1 MLAIALSPEI
11 PVPPIL
17 PASETIDSS
26 SLTAA
31 VGSVSSTES
40 ITHSPESFAVEFSN
54 SANGAIAPSEWLVAQ
69 NVRPA
74 GDGVGTTVGQVGDQF
89 NIQDGRRSGNNL
101 FHSFE
106 AFGLDADQT
115 ANFISEV
122 GIENILGRVTGGDP
136 SVINGIIR
144 VFEGN
149 SNLYLINPAGIL
161 FGADASLNL
170 AGSFTATTANGI
182 SFDEGWFSAT
192 GENNFASLIGEPER
206 FAFTTSEPG
215 AIVNSGNLSV
225 LAGNSLSLI
234 GGTVISTG
242 TLTAPGGDTAA
253 IEPRGVMIATVPGGN
268 LVRISQEGSLLSLDV
283 QPLGSDRPNALPFTP
298 ASLPDLLTGGEIDH
312 ATDLIVNPDGSVQL
326 TTGRTVESGD
336 IVASR
341 LSTATSDSV
350 NSGNAVAESGDV
362 LLWSTNAI
370 AAGTIDTSAEA
381 NDRNATASAGDIR
394 LLANVDITV
403 GTFDTS
409 ALAQASGSALV
420 TGTATG
426 GDVQLESRMNGS
438 HIRFSR
444 INTGAEA
451 RSSSTSANVDGTGGN
466 VEIFANGTVRG
477 TGTGNTINTQST
489 ITEGQVTSIADGGSV
504 TIQHDGGADNV
515 PFIVGDASENGT
527 AGAINTGEVT
537 LTNETFAIVGTET
550 RGARNEVSVTLA
562 NTAPRLPQ
570 ASQIP
575 QIELGQPIS
584 FTLAELNLIASD
596 ANADSTT
603 IQIVAIASGRLTR
616 NGVVLRPGDTV
627 SPNDV
632 LVYTPPAETLGDLD
646 AFSVRASD
654 RLSVSTPVAVNF
666 NVVEPIPP
674 SVTDPSP
681 PRTDLPTPPDAFPVE
696 QLPLNLQ
703 VSTDRLLGEPL
714 AQSPQLTPLIV
725 LDVVWPEP
733 LLLLLPPRQF
743 LQGIPLDGTSG
754 EDTAGGQSGT
764 LTDFTAGSRPTFG
777 TPDNPDDTN
786 PGPLTEPD
794 ADIVEDSTP
803 PNPDDSGEPIEP
815 DSSNPDSSP
824 TFEPPADE
832 TVAVAPTDEEPSTAA
847 PSVDGDLVNSS
858 PNLNSDRVVTSPD
871 RSIEQRIQ
879 NCQAQAERIQAT
891 GAADRSEGLYALL
904 INCYEQNL
912 AIAQA
917 AENFEWQAYSL
928 NNLAISHFV
937 IGNYQ
942 QAIDYH
948 QQQLQLAQEA
958 GDQTQV
964 GIALSGIG
972 AAYGALGDYPTAID
986 YYTQGLEKISVTVAP
1001 QWRSLTLRNLGNA
1014 YLMQK
1019 DYEQAIDYQNASLI
1033 LSQSVGDRYGE
1044 MQTLGNLGNAYTG
1057 TREFDRAITYHQQS
1071 IALARELTNRLQEA
1085 QALLNLGTTH
1095 SYRHDYIQAV
1105 THHEQ
1110 SLIIMRELRAR
1121 LGEGIALTN
1130 LGDALF
1136 NLDRLPE
1143 AEQALFAGIEVWE
1156 SLRAG
1161 LGNNDALKV
1170 SIFET
1175 QSATYR
1181 NLQEVLAD
1189 QDKAAIALEVS
1200 ERGRAR
1206 AFVELIARDAAGVD
1220 QEQFAVE
1227 PPNLSQLRQTAIDQN
1242 ATLVEY
1248 SIIREQAV
1256 DTPHGASEQSLNEP
1270 QESELFIWVIAPTG
1284 EVTFRR
1290 VDLRSLP
1297 SLSNASLAEL
1307 ANVARQGIRGEGVAH
1322 DSSTNES
1329 RTGDNAVLTPGD
1341 LVRRLGEPSS
1351 WQPYQVT
1358 AVDLDAGTVTLSH
1371 PEITL
1376 PAPVALAE
1384 VYPVESQ
1391 RSQVRRSQYRRLQQL
1406 HQILIEPIADLLPND
1421 PNERVIFVPQEYLFL
1436 VPFAALQAPDGQ
1448 YLIEHHT
1455 LLTTSAVQVLEL
1467 SQQRPANAAQTAI
1480 VVGNPA
1486 PMPGS
1491 LAPLPYAEAE
1501 AEAIAQLLN
1510 TTAITGTDAT
1520 ETAIRQ
1526 RLSDAQI
1533 IHFATHGLFN
1543 ETHPLQGAI
1552 ALAPS
1557 TAEEDGFLT
1566 AAEILDL
1573 SLNAEL
1579 VVLSACNTGR
1589 GKITGDG
1596 VVGLSRSLIAAGA
1609 PSVMVSLWQVPD
1621 DATSQLMV
1629 DFYRH
1634 RQQFDD
1640 AQALRQSMLSAMQT
1654 YPNPRDWAAF
1664 TLVGSTPQR

>member
-1 MLAIALSPEI
+1 M
-11 PVPPIL
+11 
-17 PASETIDSS
+17 
-26 SLTAA
+26 
-31 VGSVSSTES
+31 
-40 ITHSPESFAVEFSN
+40 
-54 SANGAIAPSEWLVAQ
+54 
-69 NVRPA
+69 
-74 GDGVGTTVGQVGDQF
+74 
-89 NIQDGRRSGNNL
+89 
-101 FHSFE
+101 
-106 AFGLDADQT
+106 
-115 ANFISEV
+115 
-122 GIENILGRVTGGDP
+122 
-136 SVINGIIR
+136 
-144 VFEGN
+144 
-149 SNLYLINPAGIL
+149 
-161 FGADASLNL
+161 
-170 AGSFTATTANGI
+170 
-182 SFDEGWFSAT
+182 
-192 GENNFASLIGEPER
+192 
-206 FAFTTSEPG
+206 
-215 AIVNSGNLSV
+215 
-225 LAGNSLSLI
+225 
-234 GGTVISTG
+234 
-242 TLTAPGGDTAA
+242 
-253 IEPRGVMIATVPGGN
+253 
-268 LVRISQEGSLLSLDV
+268 
-283 QPLGSDRPNALPFTP
+283 
-298 ASLPDLLTGGEIDH
+298 
-312 ATDLIVNPDGSVQL
+312 
-326 TTGRTVESGD
+326 
-336 IVASR
+336 
-341 LSTATSDSV
+341 
-350 NSGNAVAESGDV
+350 
-362 LLWSTNAI
+362 
-370 AAGTIDTSAEA
+370 
-381 NDRNATASAGDIR
+381 
-394 LLANVDITV
+394 
-403 GTFDTS
+403 
-409 ALAQASGSALV
+409 
-420 TGTATG
+420 
-426 GDVQLESRMNGS
+426 
-438 HIRFSR
+438 
-444 INTGAEA
+444 
-451 RSSSTSANVDGTGGN
+451 
-466 VEIFANGTVRG
+466 
-477 TGTGNTINTQST
+477 
-489 ITEGQVTSIADGGSV
+489 
-504 TIQHDGGADNV
+504 
-515 PFIVGDASENGT
+515 
-527 AGAINTGEVT
+527 
-537 LTNETFAIVGTET
+537 
-550 RGARNEVSVTLA
+550 
-562 NTAPRLPQ
+562 
-570 ASQIP
+570 
-575 QIELGQPIS
+575 
-584 FTLAELNLIASD
+584 AELNLIASD

-654 RLSVSTPVAVNF
+654 RLSFSTPVVVNF
-666 NVVEPIPP
+666 NVVESVHLPP
-674 SVTDPSP
+674 NVEPSS
-681 PRTDLPTPPDAFPVE
+681 PRTDLPAPPDAFPLE

-703 VSTDRLLGEPL
+703 VATDRLVGEPL
-714 AQSPQLTPLIV
+714 AQSPQLTPLII
-725 LDVVWPEP
+725 LDVVLPEP
-733 LLLLLPPRQF
+733 PLLFLPPRPF
-743 LQGIPLDGTSG
+743 LQGILLNGTSG
-754 EDTAGGQSGT
+754 SGSSAGVHSGISNN
-764 LTDFTAGSRPTFG
+764 FTSEVPPPSFITSGG
-777 TPDNPDDTN
+777 PDPTN
-786 PGPLTEPD
+786 P
-794 ADIVEDSTP
+794 AQ
-803 PNPDDSGEPIEP
+803 PIEP
-815 DSSNPDSSP
+815 RIPNTPNLANPEEPVDLDTSNPDLSP
-824 TFEPPADE
+824 DFEPSVDE
-832 TVAVAPTDEEPSTAA
+832 SIAVAPTGGEPSTSTSSAN
-847 PSVDGDLVNSS
+847 GDSISSLSNPNSNQS
-858 PNLNSDRVVTSPD
+858 PDQVVTSSD
-871 RSIEQRIQ
+871 RSIEQRMQ
-879 NCQAQAERIQAT
+879 NCQSQAERIQAT
-891 GAADRSEGLYALL
+891 GAADRTEGLYELL
-904 INCYEQNL
+904 IDCYEQNL

-937 IGNYQ
+937 VGNYQ

-1019 DYEQAIDYQNASLI
+1019 DYEQAIEYQNASLI

-1307 ANVARQGIRGEGVAH
+1307 ANVARQGIRGEGVAR
-1322 DSSTNES
+1322 DSSTHES
-1329 RTGDNAVLTPGD
+1329 RTGDNAALTPGD

-1391 RSQVRRSQYRRLQQL
+1391 RPQVRRSQHRRLQQL

-1448 YLIEHHT
+1448 YLIEQHT
-1455 LLTTSAVQVLEL
+1455 LLTTSAVQALEL
-1467 SQQRPANAAQTAI
+1467 SQQRPASAAQTAV

-1552 ALAPS
+1552 ALTPS

-1629 DFYRH
+1629 NFYRY

>member
-1 MLAIALSPEI
+1 MLAIALSPEVS
-11 PVPPIL
+11 VPPIPSTPEATVSL
-17 PASETIDSS
+17 
-26 SLTAA
+26 SLTA
-31 VGSVSSTES
+31 VIDLVSSTEP
-40 ITHSPESFAVEFSN
+40 ITHSPESFAVEFSD
-54 SANGAIAPSEWLVAQ
+54 SEEGAIAPSEWLIAQ

-74 GDGVGTTVGQVGDQF
+74 DDGVGTDVEQVGDRF
-89 NIQDGRRSGNNL
+89 NIRGGRVSGSNL

-106 AFGLDADQT
+106 AFGLDAGQVARFLAGNDIQ
-115 ANFISEV
+115 
-122 GIENILGRVTGGDP
+122 NILGRVTGGDP
-136 SVINGIIR
+136 SIINGRIR
-144 VFEGN
+144 VAN
-149 SNLYLINPAGIL
+149 NTSNLYLMNPAGIL
-161 FGADASLNL
+161 FGANARLDLP
-170 AGSFTATTANGI
+170 GSFTATTANGI
-182 SFDEGWFSAT
+182 GFDEGWFSAT
-192 GENNFASLIGEPER
+192 GENNFANLVGTPER
-206 FAFTTSEPG
+206 FAFTISEPG
-215 AIVNSGNLSV
+215 AIVNAGDLRVPNGN
-225 LAGNSLSLI
+225 NLSLI
-234 GGTVISTG
+234 GGTVVSTG
-242 TLTAPGGDTAA
+242 TLTAPGGDIT
-253 IEPRGVMIATVPGGN
+253 IATVPGEN
-268 LVRISQEGSLLSLDV
+268 LVRISQEGSLLSLEV
-283 QPLGSDRPNALPFTP
+283 QPLRGDRPNALPFTP
-298 ASLPDLLTGGEIDH
+298 ASLPELLTGGEINH
-312 ATDLIVNPDGSVQL
+312 ATDLIVNPDGTVQL

-336 IVASR
+336 IIASQI
-341 LSTATSDSV
+341 STATDVSV
-350 NSGNAVAESGDV
+350 NVGNADANSGNV
-362 LLWSTNAI
+362 LLQSTNAI
-370 AAGTIDTSAEA
+370 AAGTIDTSADA
-381 NDRNATASAGDIR
+381 FASPTAMNATALAGDIR
-394 LLANVDITV
+394 LFANSNITV
-403 GTFDTS
+403 GSLDAF
-409 ALAQASGSALV
+409 ALAQAGGSVTSAAATSGNIQIEGSV
-420 TGTATG
+420 
-426 GDVQLESRMNGS
+426 NGS
-438 HIRFSR
+438 NIRFSR
-444 INTGAEA
+444 INTSAQANSLFG
-451 RSSSTSANVDGTGGN
+451 RSGTGGN
-466 VEIFANGTVRG
+466 VDIFARGTVRG
-477 TGTGNTINTQST
+477 TGVGTTINTQGPT
-489 ITEGQVTSIADGGSV
+489 AGGSV
-504 TIQHDGGADNV
+504 TIQHNGGIDNV

-527 AGAINTGEVT
+527 AGAINTGSLT
-537 LTNETFAIVGTET
+537 LTNETFATVGTET
-550 RGARNEVSVTLA
+550 RGANNEVSVTLA
-562 NTAPRLPQ
+562 NTAPTLPQ

-575 QIELGQPIS
+575 QIELGQTIS
-584 FTLAELNLIASD
+584 FTLAELDLIVSD
-596 ANADSTT
+596 ANADNTT
-603 IQIVAIASGRLTR
+603 LQIVAIASGRLTR
-616 NGVVLRPGDTV
+616 NGVVLRPGDTI

-632 LVYTPPAETLGDLD
+632 LVYIPPAGTSGNLN

-654 RLSVSTPVAVNF
+654 RLSVSRPVAVNF
-666 NVVEPIPP
+666 DVVEPIPP
-674 SVTDPSP
+674 SVTDSSS
-681 PRTDLPTPPDAFPVE
+681 PRTDLPAPPDAFPVE

-703 VSTDRLLGEPL
+703 SDTDRLLGEPL

-743 LQGIPLDGTSG
+743 LQGIPLEGTSG
-754 EDTAGGQSGT
+754 EGTAGGQSGT
-764 LTDFTAGSRPTFG
+764 LNDFTAGTRPTFG

-794 ADIVEDSTP
+794 ADIGEDSTS
-803 PNPDDSGEPIEP
+803 PNPDDSGESIEP
-815 DSSNPDSSP
+815 NPSNPDSSP
-824 TFEPPADE
+824 TSEPPADE
-832 TVAVAPTDEEPSTAA
+832 TVAVAPTDEEPSTSA
-847 PSVDGDLVNSS
+847 PSADGDFVDSS
-858 PNLNSDRVVTSPD
+858 PNLNSDQNSDRVVTSGD
-871 RSIEQRIQ
+871 RSIEQQIQ
-879 NCQAQAERIQAT
+879 NCQSQAAQIQAAS
-891 GAADRSEGLYALL
+891 AADRTEGLYALL
-904 INCYEQNL
+904 IDCYEQNL
-912 AIAQA
+912 AIAQTS
-917 AENFEWQAYSL
+917 ENFEWQAYSL

-958 GDQTQV
+958 GDQTQA

-1001 QWRSLTLRNLGNA
+1001 EWRSLTLRNLGNA
-1014 YLMQK
+1014 YLVQK
-1019 DYEQAIDYQNASLI
+1019 DYEQAIAYQNTSLT
-1033 LSQSVGDRYGE
+1033 LSREVGDRYGE
-1044 MQTLGNLGNAYTG
+1044 MQALGNLGNSYTS
-1057 TREFDRAITYHQQS
+1057 TREFDRAISYHQQS
-1071 IALARELTNRLQEA
+1071 ITLARESSNRLQEA

-1095 SYRHDYIQAV
+1095 SYRRDYAQAAA
-1105 THHEQ
+1105 HHEQ
-1110 SLIIMRELRAR
+1110 SLTIMRELKAR

-1143 AEQALFAGIEVWE
+1143 AEQVLFAGIEVWE

-1175 QSATYR
+1175 QLATYR

-1220 QEQFAVE
+1220 HEQFAVE
-1227 PPNLSQLRQTAIDQN
+1227 PPNLNQLRQTAIDQN

-1256 DTPHGASEQSLNEP
+1256 DIPHGASEQYLNEP

-1284 EVTFRR
+1284 DVAFRR

-1297 SLSNASLAEL
+1297 NLSNTSLAEL
-1307 ANVARQGIRGEGVAH
+1307 ANVARQGIRGGQVAR
-1322 DSSTNES
+1322 DSSTNNSSTSES
-1329 RTGDNAVLTPGD
+1329 RTGENTALNPGD
-1341 LVRRLGEPSS
+1341 LVRRLGDPSN

-1376 PAPVALAE
+1376 PAPVALTE

-1391 RSQVRRSQYRRLQQL
+1391 SPQVRRSQYRRLQQL

-1421 PNERVIFVPQEYLFL
+1421 SNDRVIFVPQEYLFL
-1436 VPFAALQAPDGQ
+1436 VPFAALQTADGQ
-1448 YLIEHHT
+1448 YLIEQHT

-1467 SQQRPANAAQTAI
+1467 SQQRPTNAAQTAV

-1486 PMPGS
+1486 PMPAS

-1501 AEAIAQLLN
+1501 AEAIAHLLN
-1510 TTAITGTDAT
+1510 TTAITGTEAT
-1520 ETAIRQ
+1520 ETAIKQ
-1526 RLSDAQI
+1526 RLSDAQV

-1573 SLNAEL
+1573 SINAEL
-1579 VVLSACNTGR
+1579 VVLSACDTGR

-1629 DFYRH
+1629 EFYRH

-1640 AQALRQSMLSAMQT
+1640 AQALRQSMLSVMQT

>member
-1 MLAIALSPEI
+1 MLAIALSAEI

-17 PASETIDSS
+17 PSSEAINLSIQ
-26 SLTAA
+26 TAA
-31 VGSVSSTES
+31 VDSVSPAVLP
-40 ITHSPESFAVEFSN
+40 IAQSPESFAVEFSD
-54 SANGAIAPSEWLVAQ
+54 AGNGAIASSEWLVAQ

-74 GDGVGTTVGQVGDQF
+74 GDGVGTEVEQVGDRF

-106 AFGLDADQT
+106 AFGLDANQV

-136 SVINGIIR
+136 SVINGLIQ
-144 VFEGN
+144 VTNGN

-161 FGADASLNL
+161 FGANASLNL
-170 AGSFTATTANGI
+170 PASFTATTANGI
-182 SFDEGWFSAT
+182 GFDQGWFSAT
-192 GENNFASLIGEPER
+192 GENNFANLVGTPNQ
-206 FAFTTSEPG
+206 FVFTFNEPG

-225 LAGNSLSLI
+225 TSGNSLLLM
-234 GGTVISTG
+234 GGTVVSTG
-242 TLTAPGGDTAA
+242 TLAAPGGDIT
-253 IEPRGVMIATVPGGN
+253 IATVPGEN

-283 QPLGSDRPNALPFTP
+283 QPLGGDRPNALPFTP
-298 ASLPDLLTGGEIDH
+298 ASLPEILTGGAIDH
-312 ATDLIVNPDGSVQL
+312 ATDMIVSPDGTVRL

-336 IVASR
+336 IIASR
-341 LSTATSDSV
+341 ISTATDVSV
-350 NSGNAVAESGDV
+350 NLGAAAAESGDV
-362 LLWSTNAI
+362 LLQSTNAI
-370 AAGTIDTSAEA
+370 AAGTINTSADA
-381 NDRNATASAGDIR
+381 FASPTAMNATALAGDIR
-394 LLANVDITV
+394 LFANSNTTV
-403 GTFDTS
+403 GILNAS
-409 ALAQASGSALV
+409 ALAQADGSV
-420 TGTATG
+420 TSATATG
-426 GDVQLESRMNGS
+426 GNVRIEGSINGS
-438 HIRFSR
+438 NIRFNR
-444 INTGAEA
+444 INTSAQANSLFG
-451 RSSSTSANVDGTGGN
+451 RSGIGGN
-466 VEIFANGTVRG
+466 VDLFARGTVRG
-477 TGTGNTINTQST
+477 TGAGTTINTQGST
-489 ITEGQVTSIADGGSV
+489 AGGSV
-504 TIQHDGGADNV
+504 TIQHDGGANNV
-515 PFIVGDASENGT
+515 PFVVGDASENGT
-527 AGAINTGEVT
+527 AGAINAGTVT
-537 LTNETFAIVGTET
+537 LTNEAFATVGTET
-550 RGARNEVSVTLA
+550 RGARNEVSVTFA
-562 NTAPRLPQ
+562 NTAPTLPQ
-570 ASQIP
+570 VSQIP

-596 ANADSTT
+596 VNADSTT

-616 NGVVLRPGDTV
+616 NGVVLRPRDTV

-632 LVYTPPAETLGDLD
+632 LVYTPPAGTLGNLN
-646 AFSVRASD
+646 AFRVRASD
-654 RLSVSTPVAVNF
+654 RLSFSAPVAVSF
-666 NVVEPIPP
+666 DVVEP
-674 SVTDPSP
+674 DESP
-681 PRTDLPTPPDAFPVE
+681 VPDSSSPRTGLPAPPDAFPVE
-696 QLPLNLQ
+696 QLSLNLQ
-703 VSTDRLLGEPL
+703 VDTDRLLGEPL
-714 AQSPQLTPLIV
+714 AQSPQLTPLVILDMV
-725 LDVVWPEP
+725 LPEP
-733 LLLLLPPRQF
+733 MFLLLPPGRI
-743 LQGIPLDGTSG
+743 LQGTIVNGTSG
-754 EDTAGGQSGT
+754 SSSAGVQSGASGI
-764 LTDFTAGSRPTFG
+764 LVNPSPLPTSPSSSIDPTSPQPG
-777 TPDNPDDTN
+777 DPVEVDPEDPGIPQPTN
-786 PGPLTEPD
+786 PIQPPVSDPGESIEPN
-794 ADIVEDSTP
+794 STP
-803 PNPDDSGEPIEP
+803 G
-815 DSSNPDSSP
+815 SP
-824 TFEPPADE
+824 PTSEPPNE
-832 TVAVAPTDEEPSTAA
+832 PVAIAPTVEETSQSA
-847 PSVDGDLVNSS
+847 PSANADSVSPSS
-858 PNLNSDRVVTSPD
+858 SLEPNQSANPMTEASDRL
-871 RSIEQRIQ
+871 IEQRMQ
-879 NCQAQAERIQAT
+879 NCQAQAEQIQAT
-891 GAADRSEGLYALL
+891 GAADRTEGLYALL
-904 INCYEQNL
+904 IDCYEQNL

-958 GDQTQV
+958 GNQTQV

-1019 DYEQAIDYQNASLI
+1019 DYEQAIDYQNASLT

-1044 MQTLGNLGNAYTG
+1044 MQTLGNLGNAYTS

-1095 SYRHDYIQAV
+1095 SYRRDYTQAA

-1110 SLIIMRELRAR
+1110 SLTIMRELRAR

-1143 AEQALFAGIEVWE
+1143 AEQVLFEGIEIWE

-1206 AFVELIARDAAGVD
+1206 AFVELIGRDAAGVD
-1220 QEQFAVE
+1220 YEQFAVE
-1227 PPNLSQLRQTAIDQN
+1227 LPNLNQLRQTAIDQN

-1256 DTPHGASEQSLNEP
+1256 DIPHGASEQYLNEP

-1284 EVTFRR
+1284 DVSFRR
-1290 VDLRSLP
+1290 VDLRSQP

-1307 ANVARQGIRGEGVAH
+1307 ANVARQGIRGEESAPN
-1322 DSSTNES
+1322 SSTNSSSTNGS
-1329 RTGDNAVLTPGD
+1329 RTGDNAALNPGD

-1351 WQPYQVT
+1351 WQPYEVT

-1384 VYPVESQ
+1384 VYAVESQ
-1391 RSQVRRSQYRRLQQL
+1391 RPQARRSQYHRLQQL
-1406 HQILIEPIADLLPND
+1406 HQILIEPIADLLPNN

-1436 VPFAALQAPDGQ
+1436 VPFAALQAADGQ
-1448 YLIEHHT
+1448 YLIEQHT
-1455 LLTTSAVQVLEL
+1455 LLTTSAIQVLEL
-1467 SQQRPANAAQTAI
+1467 SQQRPVNADQTAV

-1520 ETAIRQ
+1520 ETAVRQ
-1526 RLSDAQI
+1526 RLSNAQI
-1533 IHFATHGLFN
+1533 IHLATHGLFN

-1557 TAEEDGFLT
+1557 TADGDGFLT

-1596 VVGLSRSLIAAGA
+1596 VVGLSRSLMAAGA
-1609 PSVMVSLWQVPD
+1609 PSVLVSLWQVPD

-1640 AQALRQSMLSAMQT
+1640 AQALRQSMLSIMQT

-1664 TLVGSTPQR
+1664 TLVGSPRQR

>member
-1 MLAIALSPEI
+1 MLAIALPSEI

-17 PASETIDSS
+17 PTSETIDSS

-31 VGSVSSTES
+31 VGSVSSTEPT
-40 ITHSPESFAVEFSN
+40 THSPESFAVEFSN
-54 SANGAIAPSEWLVAQ
+54 SGNEAIAPSEWLIAQ

-74 GDGVGTTVGQVGDQF
+74 DDGVGTTVNQVGDQF

-106 AFGLDADQT
+106 AFGLDANQI
-115 ANFISEV
+115 ASFISEAGV
-122 GIENILGRVTGGDP
+122 ENILGRVTGGDP
-136 SVINGIIR
+136 SVINGLIQ
-144 VFEGN
+144 VTNGN

-161 FGADASLNL
+161 FEANASLNL
-170 AGSFTATTANGI
+170 PASFTATTANGI
-182 SFDEGWFSAT
+182 GFDQGWFSAT
-192 GENNFASLIGEPER
+192 GENNFADVVGTPNQ
-206 FAFTTSEPG
+206 FAFTSSEPG

-225 LAGNSLSLI
+225 TNGNSLSLI
-234 GGTVISTG
+234 GGTVVSTG
-242 TLTAPGGDTAA
+242 TLTAPGGDIT
-253 IEPRGVMIATVPGGN
+253 IATIPGEN
-268 LVRISQEGSLLSLDV
+268 LVRISQEGSLLRLEV
-283 QPLGSDRPNALPFTP
+283 QPLGSDRPNTLPFTP
-298 ASLPDLLTGGEIDH
+298 ASLPELLTGGEIDH
-312 ATDLIVNPDGSVQL
+312 ATDLIVNSDGIVQL

-336 IVASR
+336 IITSR
-341 LSTATSDSV
+341 ISTATDVSV
-350 NSGNAVAESGDV
+350 NLGEATAESGDV
-362 LLWSTNAI
+362 LLQSTNAI
-370 AAGTIDTSAEA
+370 AAGTINTSADA
-381 NDRNATASAGDIR
+381 FASPTAMNATALAGDIR
-394 LLANVDITV
+394 LFANSNITL
-403 GTFDTS
+403 GILDAS
-409 ALAQASGSALV
+409 ALAQAGGSV
-420 TGTATG
+420 TSAAATG
-426 GDVQLESRMNGS
+426 GNVQMESSINGGN
-438 HIRFSR
+438 IQFNR
-444 INTGAEA
+444 INTLAQ
-451 RSSSTSANVDGTGGN
+451 ANSLFGESGIGGN
-466 VEIFANGTVRG
+466 VEIFARGTVRG
-477 TGTGNTINTQST
+477 TGTGTTINAQGLTT
-489 ITEGQVTSIADGGSV
+489 GGSV
-504 TIQHDGGADNV
+504 TIQHDGGPDNA
-515 PFIVGDASENGT
+515 PFIVGNASENGT
-527 AGAINTGEVT
+527 AGAINTGLLT
-537 LTNETFAIVGTET
+537 LTDETFATVGTET
-550 RGARNEVSVTLA
+550 RGARDEVSVTFA
-562 NTAPRLPQ
+562 NTAPTLPQ

-584 FTLAELNLIASD
+584 FTLAELDLIASD
-596 ANADSTT
+596 ANADNTT

-632 LVYTPPAETLGDLD
+632 LVYTPPAGTLGDLD

-654 RLSVSTPVAVNF
+654 RLSVSRPVAVNF
-666 NVVEPIPP
+666 NVVESVQHPP
-674 SVTDPSP
+674 TVDPSS
-681 PRTDLPTPPDAFPVE
+681 PRTDLPAPPNAFPVE

-703 VSTDRLLGEPL
+703 VNTDHLIGEPL
-714 AQSPQLTPLIV
+714 AQFPQLTPLVV
-725 LDVVWPEP
+725 LDLVLPEP
-733 LLLLLPPRQF
+733 MFLLLSPRQF
-743 LQGIPLDGTSG
+743 LRVTAVNGTSG
-754 EDTAGGQSGT
+754 SDSSVGVQSGASSILVNPSPLPT
-764 LTDFTAGSRPTFG
+764 LPTTSIDP
-777 TPDNPDDTN
+777 TPPQTGRLVEVD
-786 PGPLTEPD
+786 PGPPTSQPTQPV
-794 ADIVEDSTP
+794 AP
-803 PNPDDSGEPIEP
+803 PGSNSGEPIEP
-815 DSSNPDSSP
+815 DTSSADPGVTTIP
-824 TFEPPADE
+824 TEP
-832 TVAVAPTDEEPSTAA
+832 VAVAPTVEESSESTPSAD
-847 PSVDGDLVNSS
+847 PDLVS
-858 PNLNSDRVVTSPD
+858 PPSRLNSNQPANQSAEASS
-871 RSIEQRIQ
+871 RSIEQRMQ
-879 NCQAQAERIQAT
+879 NCQAQAERIQT
-891 GAADRSEGLYALL
+891 TSAADRTEGLYALL
-904 INCYEQNL
+904 IDCYEQNL
-912 AIAQA
+912 AITQA
-917 AENFEWQAYSL
+917 AEDFEWQAYSL

-942 QAIDYH
+942 QTIDYH
-948 QQQLQLAQEA
+948 EQQLQLAQEA

-1019 DYEQAIDYQNASLI
+1019 DYEQAIAYQNASLT

-1220 QEQFAVE
+1220 LEQFAVE

-1307 ANVARQGIRGEGVAH
+1307 ANVARQGIRGEGVAR
-1322 DSSTNES
+1322 DSSTHES
-1329 RTGDNAVLTPGD
+1329 RTGDNAALNPGD

-1391 RSQVRRSQYRRLQQL
+1391 RPQVRRSQYRRLQQL

-1448 YLIEHHT
+1448 YLIEQHT

-1467 SQQRPANAAQTAI
+1467 SQQRPASAAQTAV

-1552 ALAPS
+1552 ALTPS

-1629 DFYRH
+1629 NFYRY